1 MKHSAKIAA
10 ALLAG
15 TMAVSLGLTGCGE
28 QSAGTEPSQA
38 TSQATQQSTTK
49 ADSLTIAITNDENTL
64 APYTYVSGTGL
75 VTNRLIYDTLLKH
88 NRRNT
93 ISNAEHINNIEM
105 MKNNITNKICP
116 RCGSQLVLRHGK
128 YGNFMGC
135 SRYPQC
141 RFIKK

>member
-28 QSAGTEPSQA
+28 QSAGTEPSQV

-75 VTNRLIYDTLLKH
+75 VTNRLIYDTLL
-88 NRRNT
+88 T
-93 ISNAEHINNIEM
+93 IDKDNNIIPWI
-105 MKNNITNKICP
+105 KNHCVVM
-116 RCGSQLVLRHGK
+116 LVRVYLPIIIQQSS
-128 YGNFMGC
+128 
-135 SRYPQC
+135 SRRVPSMRRKLHSYAVFADGYRVSAPS
-141 RFIKK
+141 

>member
-28 QSAGTEPSQA
+28 QSVGTEPSQA

-49 ADSLTIAITNDENTL
+49 ADFLTIAITNDENTL

-75 VTNRLIYDTLLKH
+75 VANRLIYDTLL
-88 NRRNT
+88 T
-93 ISNAEHINNIEM
+93 IDKDNNIIPWI
-105 MKNNITNKICP
+105 KNHCVVM
-116 RCGSQLVLRHGK
+116 LVRVYLPTI
-128 YGNFMGC
+128 F
-135 SRYPQC
+135 
-141 RFIKK
+141 